1 MLIKIE
7 KLSLLEYKVNNDEI
21 ELFNTCFKN
30 IIGKERNQLRKLET
44 LIYRDNLNEN
54 TQNMKALTFLKTKMS
69 NLTERN
75 CLKII
80 EISENFLKG
89 ITGNSIKFKRI
100 KLYFQKTIADHW
112 RYLFEL
118 STNLEY
124 KTKANEAY
132 TEALN
137 TAEKE
142 KFLSTDMIYLTFY
155 LNYTVFLHDILE
167 NTEEAV
173 KRAKA
178 ILHAA
183 LKDTEEIT
191 EINQKD
197 VILLCQ
203 MIKDNLSLWKNEIP
217 EELKFI

>member
-1 MLIKIE
+1 MLTKIE

-30 IIGKERNQLRKLET
+30 IIGKQRNQLRKLET

-54 TQNMKALTFLKTKMS
+54 TQNMKALTFFKTKMS

-89 ITGNSIKFKRI
+89 ITGNSIKYKRI

-118 STNLEY
+118 SNNLEY

-142 KFLSTDMIYLTFY
+142 KFLSTDMIYLTFF

-167 NTEEAV
+167 NTDEAV

>member
-1 MLIKIE
+1 MLNKIE

-30 IIGKERNQLRKLET
+30 IIGKQRNQLRKLET

-54 TQNMKALTFLKTKMS
+54 TTNLKALTYLKTKMS
-69 NLTERN
+69 NLTEKN

-80 EISENFLKG
+80 QISENFLKG
-89 ITGNSIKFKRI
+89 ITGNSIKYKRI

-118 STNLEY
+118 SSNVEF

-132 TEALN
+132 IEALN

-142 KFLSTDMIYLTFY
+142 KFLSTDMIYLTFF